1 MQHKIV
7 YQRPALIRKKEPA
20 YNFRIVNNRPI
31 KTPPPTA
38 QALRAQPVIA
48 QKPVLRQQAVQRAQA
63 VIRYAKASELTHDGV
78 QKVLALKGVGRGRIL
93 IILGNGPS
101 LSEIDTSP
109 LNGLHRVD
117 TLSINHPD
125 LRIWPTTYWAFCDM
139 SQYNRHQEY
148 WTSFTGT
155 ILTGTF
161 LPHNKPNVVKFRPLG
176 GEGFSLNLVDGYYV
190 GRSTVY
196 ASMQTAAYMDYDM
209 VFILGCDMAASTD
222 GRLWFYGNNPD
233 VPLNQ
238 RITRFDKEATF
249 YEYAGNQLPQY
260 IRDKFYFCS
269 SYNPYSFPD
278 QFHRMKHEDAIEY
291 ILSIA

>member
-7 YQRPALIRKKEPA
+7 YQRPALIRKQEPI
-20 YNFRIVNNRPI
+20 YNFRIVNKSISQPLSQPARQQPQAI
-31 KTPPPTA
+31 PP
-38 QALRAQPVIA
+38 
-48 QKPVLRQQAVQRAQA
+48 KPALRQQAIQRTRA
-63 VIRYAKASELTHDGV
+63 VIRYTNAKELTFDGQ
-78 QKVLALKGVGRGRIL
+78 QKVLALKGTGRGRIL
-93 IILGNGPS
+93 VILGNGPS
-101 LSEIDTSP
+101 LATIDTSP
-109 LNGLHRVD
+109 LKSLQRVD

-139 SQYNRHQEY
+139 SQYNRHQEH
-148 WTSFTGT
+148 WINFEGT

-161 LPHNKPNVVKFRPLG
+161 LPHTKPNVIKFRPLG

-196 ASMQTAAYMDYDM
+196 AMLQVAAYADYDM
-209 VFILGCDMAASTD
+209 IFILGCDMSMSPD
-222 GRLWFYGNNPD
+222 GRVWFYGQNPD
-233 VPLNQ
+233 VKLEHRVP
-238 RITRFDKEATF
+238 RFDKEAAY

-278 QFHRMKHEDAIEY
+278 RFHRIRHEEAINY
-291 ILSIA
+291 ILSVI